1 MEEKNSTST
10 GGVGII
16 GLVFVAF
23 LVLKLCKVINWS
35 WWWVFSPLWI
45 TALVFVVAL
54 IVCFVNALASSKRGK

>member
-35 WWWVFSPLWI
+35 WCWVFSPLWI
-45 TALVFVVAL
+45 IALVFVVAL

>member
-1 MEEKNSTST
+1 MKENNSTST
-10 GGVGII
+10 GGVGLV

>member
-1 MEEKNSTST
+1 MEEKKSTTT

>member
-1 MEEKNSTST
+1 MKENNSTLT
-10 GGVGII
+10 GGVGLV

>member
-1 MEEKNSTST
+1 MKENNSTST
-10 GGVGII
+10 GGVGLV

-35 WWWVFSPLWI
+35 WWWVSSPLWI

>member
-1 MEEKNSTST
+1 MKENNSTST
-10 GGVGII
+10 GGVGLV

-35 WWWVFSPLWI
+35 WWWVLSPLWI

>member
-1 MEEKNSTST
+1 MEEKKSTST

>member
-1 MEEKNSTST
+1 MKENNSTST
-10 GGVGII
+10 GGVGLV

-35 WWWVFSPLWI
+35 WWWVSSPLWI
-45 TALVFVVAL
+45 TALFFVVAL